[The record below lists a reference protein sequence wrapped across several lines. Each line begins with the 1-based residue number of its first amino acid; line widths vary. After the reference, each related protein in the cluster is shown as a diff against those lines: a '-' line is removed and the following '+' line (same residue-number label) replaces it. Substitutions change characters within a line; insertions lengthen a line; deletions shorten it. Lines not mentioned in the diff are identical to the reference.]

1 MEHEID
7 QPKGKSESTNNKD
20 STSRN
25 NVDNDTMEYEFE
37 PTINR
42 NESKGKNIQFIVII
56 YTTNQLKTNSSFRD
70 IKLNQRRY
78 ILFSK

>member
-42 NESKGKNIQFIVII
+42 NE
-56 YTTNQLKTNSSFRD
+56 
-70 IKLNQRRY
+70 
-78 ILFSK
+78 